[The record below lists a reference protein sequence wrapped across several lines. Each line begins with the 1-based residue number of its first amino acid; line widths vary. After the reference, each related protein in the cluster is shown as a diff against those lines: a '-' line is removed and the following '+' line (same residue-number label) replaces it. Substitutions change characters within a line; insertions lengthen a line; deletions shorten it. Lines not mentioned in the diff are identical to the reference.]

1 VSVENIPQDDQDCDS
16 QEVQWHN
23 GEPSGA
29 RLSMDGG
36 EVAPYAPRS
45 MGEHSA
51 ATRLGAILGRLRGW
65 PGVLWR
71 LEGRLKG
78 VEFEGRCEFLGRPL
92 LSVARGARV
101 VLGDGVRLY
110 SATRANPLGCFQPC
124 VLRALRPGAQL
135 VLGRGAGLSGTVL
148 CAAASIEVGEG
159 TIFGS
164 GAMVIDNDFHVA
176 TGEWEWSK
184 EPTFSGAGARPV
196 KIGRGAFIGARAI
209 VLKGVT
215 IGDRAMV
222 GAGAVVTKDVP
233 AHHLATGNPAQSQPY
248 RRAKED

>member
-1 VSVENIPQDDQDCDS
+1 
-16 QEVQWHN
+16 
-23 GEPSGA
+23 
-29 RLSMDGG
+29 MDGG
-36 EVAPYAPRS
+36 EVAPYAPCS

-51 ATRLGAILGRLRGW
+51 ATWLGAFLGRLRGW

-71 LEGRLKG
+71 LEGQLKG

-92 LSVARGARV
+92 LSVARGSRI
-101 VLGDGVRLY
+101 VLGDGVRIY

-124 VLRALRPGAQL
+124 VLRALGPGAQL
-135 VLGRGAGLSGTVL
+135 VLGRGVGLSGTVL

-176 TGEWEWSK
+176 TGEWEWSE
-184 EPTFSGAGARPV
+184 EPAFSGASARPV

-209 VLKGVT
+209 VLKGVA
-215 IGDRAMV
+215 IGDRAVV

-233 AHHLATGNPAQSQPY
+233 AYHVAAGNPAQSQPY
-248 RRAKED
+248 LRSKEA

>member
-248 RRAKED
+248 RR